1 MTYTVEELTVDG
13 YVTTIAS
20 DATEKVITITNT
32 KQGLL
37 PGTGGIGTTL
47 IVAVGLATLVLGGV
61 WLDQQRRR
69 RNPPRAYA
77 GAHFA
82 NAASNTRR
90 ASK

>member
-1 MTYTVEELTVDG
+1 MAGYETSQVTADHVEQVFTVINKFTG
-13 YVTTIAS
+13 MP
-20 DATEKVITITNT
+20 
-32 KQGLL
+32 LL
-37 PGTGGIGTTL
+37 PGTGGMGTTL

-82 NAASNTRR
+82 NAASDTRR
-90 ASK
+90 TSK